1 MTTILTTIPIITT
14 IPKKIITKIPSTLI
28 TTIPLVV
35 PPTSIIQDVCK
46 YGVLINYISSFS
58 NLSNTDIYDYKIKN
72 IINSYCLEGS
82 GVLIKGQNANF
93 QVTTTKNEINGINNN
108 LSGLDLTECENTLK
122 GIYHIDPEAKLI
134 ILKFMKDDGQT
145 LKYEIYNP
153 YTHEKLNLSYCENT
167 TADVYVPITMDEK
180 TEELYNNLK
189 DQGYDPLN

>member
-1 MTTILTTIPIITT
+1 MLFE
-14 IPKKIITKIPSTLI
+14 TL
-28 TTIPLVV
+28 
-35 PPTSIIQDVCK
+35 DVIFSK
-46 YGVLINYISSFS
+46 QSLINYISSFS

-134 ILKFMKDDGQT
+134 KMMDKLLNMKYIIHILMK
-145 LKYEIYNP
+145 N
-153 YTHEKLNLSYCENT
+153 
-167 TADVYVPITMDEK
+167 
-180 TEELYNNLK
+180 
-189 DQGYDPLN
+189 